1 MGRPKDEDAAA
12 GGPASGAPDAKPQAE
27 VIELTARR
35 PTDPDPGAPPS
46 GLDSGAAPPAD
57 FALPM
62 ESEVVYPESLPPPSR
77 ALVPSDPRMPRPRA
91 ESDLGIIIEPPL
103 ETYRSRGPVLV
114 ASQDP
119 WAVSILTGRKVDVIA
134 STGIDSALALATQVA
149 PSVMVVSL
157 QLSDGSAFDLLDV
170 LANQHAPFEAV
181 VILRPDQWDYAQAC
195 FAAGAAEVIEHGDT
209 DHLLAV
215 LSGLAAVDRG
225 TENRAELQV
234 PIAVQV
240 SGYSWNLETLDLRA
254 TGIAVAGVPPLE
266 KGATVRLILTLLGRK
281 MDLRGQLTRSW
292 DHRGA
297 SCAAFRFVGLA
308 PDQREFLRAA
318 VSEYGGHKVEDALV
332 HSWRREI
339 RSIVGTFDSHRHDAG
354 RPHGPAVVH
363 TNTATLHRP
372 TKVVE
377 DAEPEKHPGWNTGTI
392 DFEPDD
398 LEHRLKR
405 TAVMFIVVLGVV
417 AGAIV
422 VLHVLEWLLTSK

>member
-1 MGRPKDEDAAA
+1 MGRPEDDEPA
-12 GGPASGAPDAKPQAE
+12 GTPSGAAPPEPREPAE

-35 PTDPDPGAPPS
+35 LTGPDPGGPPS
-46 GLDSGAAPPAD
+46 DADSGGAPPAD
-57 FALPM
+57 FALPI
-62 ESEVVYPESLPPPSR
+62 ESQVVYAEPLPEPPR
-77 ALVPSDPRMPRPRA
+77 ALVPSNPYMAPPRA

-103 ETYRSRGPVLV
+103 ETHRSRGPVLV

-149 PSVMVVSL
+149 PSVMVVAL

-170 LANQHAPFEAV
+170 LASQHAPFEAV

-266 KGATVRLILTLLGRK
+266 KGATVRLILSLLGRR

-292 DHRGA
+292 DDRGT

-318 VSEYGGHKVEDALV
+318 VGEYGGHKVEDALV

-339 RSIVGTFDSHRHDAG
+339 RSIVGTFDSHRHDSSHP
-354 RPHGPAVVH
+354 RGPSVVH

-372 TKVVE
+372 IKVTE
-377 DAEPEKHPGWNTGTI
+377 DAEPDKHPGWNTGTI

-398 LEHRLKR
+398 WEHRLKR
-405 TAVMFIVVLGVV
+405 TIIIFVMVLGVV